1 MKINKP
7 KFWDEKIG
15 LISILLLPLTV
26 IFISLS
32 FLKKKLTIT
41 RKFKLP
47 IICVGNIY
55 IGGTGKTPTSILLA
69 NELSK
74 LGKNPAI
81 IRKYYSDHAD
91 EYNLIKKGFKNLIT
105 KKNRI
110 DALIEAE
117 KTNFDVAIL
126 DDGLQDNSIEK
137 KLSIICFNQNQ
148 LIGNGL
154 VIPSGPLRE
163 NLSSL
168 KEAHIVVINGKK
180 IVEFE
185 EKILKIN
192 NNLKIYYSEYKP
204 TNIDEFKNKELLA
217 IAGIGNPHNFF
228 NLLSNN
234 NLNVKKK
241 FIFPD
246 HYKFK
251 KSEFTNIIE
260 EAEKNNYKIIMT
272 EKDYYKIKNFNFKEI
287 NYLKLKLEVKNL
299 DDLLERIL
307 KLYV

>member
-163 NLSSL
+163 NLFAL
-168 KEAHIVVINGKK
+168 KNADIVIINGNRDKK
-180 IVEFE
+180 FE
-185 EKILKIN
+185 EKILNVNKKLDIFYSFYKVE
-192 NNLKIYYSEYKP
+192 NL
-204 TNIDEFKNKELLA
+204 DEFKGGKLLA
-217 IAGIGNPHNFF
+217 IAGIGNPENFF
-228 NLLSNN
+228 QLIENN
-234 NLNVKKK
+234 NLKVEKKMV
-241 FIFPD
+241 FPD
-246 HYKFK
+246 HYKFSKNEIQKIIDNAK
-251 KSEFTNIIE
+251 KD
-260 EAEKNNYKIIMT
+260 NYQLIMT
-272 EKDYYKIKNFNFKEI
+272 EKDYYKINHYNLKNI
-287 NYLKLKLEVKNL
+287 NYLKVSLEINGIKKILN
-299 DDLLERIL
+299 RIIDIHD
-307 KLYV
+307 

>member
-1 MKINKP
+1 MKIYKP
-7 KFWDEKIG
+7 KFWDKKN
-15 LISILLLPLTV
+15 SILSIILMPITV
-26 IFISLS
+26 IIIFITYLKRKITYTSS
-32 FLKKKLTIT
+32 FRI
-41 RKFKLP
+41 P
-47 IICVGNIY
+47 VICIGNIY
-55 IGGTGKTPTSILLA
+55 IGGTGKTPLSILIA
-69 NELSK
+69 KELSSK
-74 LGKNPAI
+74 SKNPSI
-81 IRKYYSDHAD
+81 IRKFYKNHID
-91 EYNLIKKGFKNLIT
+91 EHNLIKAHYDKLILSS
-105 KKNRI
+105 NRFDGI
-110 DALIEAE
+110 TEAE
-117 KTNFDVAIL
+117 KKKFDSVIL
-126 DDGLQDNSIEK
+126 DDGFQDCSVK
-137 KLSIICFNQNQ
+137 KNLNIICFNQNQ